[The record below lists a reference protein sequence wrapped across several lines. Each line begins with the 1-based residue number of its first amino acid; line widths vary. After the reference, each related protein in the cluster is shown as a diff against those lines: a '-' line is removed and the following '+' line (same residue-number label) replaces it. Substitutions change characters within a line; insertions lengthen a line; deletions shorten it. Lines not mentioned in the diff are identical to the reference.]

1 MRNRSGRVGSLIL
14 GEWRLP
20 MIVRLSQKL
29 STRIKAGKLPAEP
42 LHENPLV
49 DWSAHLFVT
58 DRTQYILV
66 SNTRSLYSV
75 VMYGQGVTND
85 DLFIKRALD
94 NLRDCLNADGQ
105 SSVYERFIAPSSGLV
120 RFAKAS
126 DRAVTGSMN
135 ELIAS
140 AKALL
145 VMDELSPFDV
155 GPRLNDI
162 LLSSIAKMGEKYGKP
177 REAFKSL
184 VSGLES

>member
-1 MRNRSGRVGSLIL
+1 
-14 GEWRLP
+14 
-20 MIVRLSQKL
+20 MIFRLSQKL
-29 STRIKAGKLPAEP
+29 STKIKAGKLLGEP
-42 LHENPLV
+42 PHDNPFA
-49 DWSAHLFVT
+49 DWSAHLFVA

-75 VMYGQGVTND
+75 VMYGQGVTDD

-94 NLRDCLNADGQ
+94 NLREGLEADGHL
-105 SSVYERFIAPSSGLV
+105 SVYRTFIAPSSGLV

-145 VMDELSPFDV
+145 IMDELSPFDV
-155 GPRLNDI
+155 GP
-162 LLSSIAKMGEKYGKP
+162 G
-177 REAFKSL
+177 
-184 VSGLES
+184 

>member
-1 MRNRSGRVGSLIL
+1 M
-14 GEWRLP
+14 
-20 MIVRLSQKL
+20 
-29 STRIKAGKLPAEP
+29 EP
-42 LHENPLV
+42 PHDNPFA
-49 DWSAHLFVT
+49 DWSAHLFVA

-85 DLFIKRALD
+85 DLFIRRALD
-94 NLRDCLNADGQ
+94 NLREGLDADGHL
-105 SSVYERFIAPSSGLV
+105 SAYERFIAPSSGLV

-155 GPRLNDI
+155 GSRLNDI
-162 LLSSIAKMGEKYGKP
+162 LLSSIAEKGKKYATP
-177 REAFKSL
+177 REAFKTLADGMGS
-184 VSGLES
+184 

>member
-1 MRNRSGRVGSLIL
+1 
-14 GEWRLP
+14 
-20 MIVRLSQKL
+20 MIFRLSQKL
-29 STRIKAGKLPAEP
+29 STKIKAGP
-42 LHENPLV
+42 LLGQPPHENLLA
-49 DWSAHLFVT
+49 DWSAHLFVA

-75 VMYGQGVTND
+75 VMYGQGVKD
-85 DLFIKRALD
+85 DGLFIKRALD
-94 NLRDCLNADGQ
+94 NLREGLDADGHL
-105 SSVYERFIAPSSGLV
+105 SVYERLVAPSSGLI

-155 GPRLNDI
+155 GARLNDI
-162 LLSSIAKMGEKYGKP
+162 LLSSIAGKGEKYGKP
-177 REAFKSL
+177 REAFKAL
-184 VSGLES
+184 ANGLES